1 MSKKRTYYTIDH
13 LKKHAIEL
21 GGLCLSDEYKNEK
34 HKYNWICK
42 EKHIWTSSWGP
53 THIGKWCPDCGI
65 VKSAISRKK
74 YTIEDLKK
82 YAQEKGGDC
91 LSEVYLN
98 DKTHYKWINHKN
110 NNIWEAKWNCVLKD
124 NTWCPLEG
132 KDPKRLLKNT
142 IQDLKEYALLKKGLC
157 LSTEFSGQ
165 MNDSKWQCEKGH
177 QWEANFNNVKFKDS
191 WCPYCVHTVSKPHQE
206 IIDFIK
212 TVYTGEMRINDREAI
227 KPLELD
233 IYIPEFKLGIE
244 FDGLYW
250 HNETTNPDAKK
261 KNMRKVVLAKEN
273 NINFLAIFEDEWNNP
288 TKQEL
293 IKEMIKYRLKIA
305 PIVKLRASKLEL
317 RKLDNNKQFKDF
329 FAKFHLDG
337 HTNASFAYGL
347 FYNDILISCLSFR
360 KSFAD
365 KSWEIARFAN
375 DYNYLVHGN
384 GGRLIKE
391 FKREFGERLI
401 TFSNNR
407 LSVGNVYQQLGF
419 KEITKTID
427 PSYYYTDL
435 TQRIWRYK
443 CKRINDPEII
453 AQYPSEK
460 AQALGG
466 VFSRKYLGHEKPL
479 YKIYDYGHKKWEL
492 T

>member
-1 MSKKRTYYTIDH
+1 MSKKIP
-13 LKKHAIEL
+13 
-21 GGLCLSDEYKNEK
+21 
-34 HKYNWICK
+34 K
-42 EKHIWTSSWGP
+42 EI
-53 THIGKWCPDCGI
+53 
-65 VKSAISRKK
+65 
-74 YTIEDLKK
+74 
-82 YAQEKGGDC
+82 
-91 LSEVYLN
+91 
-98 DKTHYKWINHKN
+98 
-110 NNIWEAKWNCVLKD
+110 
-124 NTWCPLEG
+124 LE
-132 KDPKRLLKNT
+132 
-142 IQDLKEYALLKKGLC
+142 
-157 LSTEFSGQ
+157 
-165 MNDSKWQCEKGH
+165 
-177 QWEANFNNVKFKDS
+177 
-191 WCPYCVHTVSKPHQE
+191 
-206 IIDFIK
+206 FIK
-212 TVYTGEMRINDREAI
+212 KNYSGEVQLNITE
-227 KPLELD
+227 PLELD
-233 IYIPEFKLGIE
+233 IYSPEFKFGVE
-244 FDGLYW
+244 FIGLDSN
-250 HNETTNPDAKK
+250 NETTQVNIKK

-293 IKEMIKYRLKIA
+293 LKEMIKYRLKIA
-305 PIVKLRASKLEL
+305 PLTKLRASKLEL

-347 FYNDILISCLSFR
+347 FHNDILVSCLSFR

-375 DYNYLVHGN
+375 DYSYLVHGN

-492 T
+492 